1 MSAHP
6 PLALAAAAVVAAVL
20 LLRWG
25 ATPRPGPVR
34 RRCGDGEPRSAERG
48 SGGAARSGSGG
59 AARSGSGSA
68 PVRSRAVP
76 DRSEPVT
83 ATPSSA
89 SGSEVGFNEALE
101 AEGIRAYETDLA
113 EPVAPRPV
121 VPRPVAAGA
130 EGVRAGGLG
139 RPVVPDVGGRGALC
153 DAERHLSAH
162 WERLRPL
169 YPHVSDTAAPRHH
182 DR

>member
-48 SGGAARSGSGG
+48 SGGAARSGSG
-59 AARSGSGSA
+59 SA

-76 DRSEPVT
+76 AGSEPVT

-89 SGSEVGFNEALE
+89 SGPEVGFNEALE

-113 EPVAPRPV
+113 EPVAPRSV

-130 EGVRAGGLG
+130 
-139 RPVVPDVGGRGALC
+139 
-153 DAERHLSAH
+153 
-162 WERLRPL
+162 
-169 YPHVSDTAAPRHH
+169 
-182 DR
+182 